1 MDELG
6 LQEVRAEVHLENLR
20 GCVSVGVCVRGCVV
34 RHVGVARACS
44 LELR

>member
-20 GCVSVGVCVRGCVV
+20 GCVCGGVCVHGCVV
-34 RHVGVARACS
+34 QPVGVARACS